1 MIDGRL
7 LRASAASWQLQGH
20 AVSYPTSCLL
30 CGTRRKRQ
38 VFFAFQRAVAPVL
51 PPPAVVPRL
60 AAFKM
65 QEGAPSASSL
75 LDDYHCPSP
84 FAFGDFDG
92 AQQLRFV
99 KMYKVAGTSFQFQ
112 LQNAARR
119 SRLSTFELPTSGA
132 LEGPRAIPDMVLGHQ
147 RYGVDHNQERSSVI
161 AVDAAFPEWRHNKS
175 ITYVTNLRHPV
186 ERAKAFVFWTRYLE
200 SWQNTSTEQ
209 EELRAEVDELRRNLT
224 HSAGNIA
231 GECRRMHTISFL
243 CGKHCDELFD
253 PFDGKLARP
262 DAVELA
268 LEQAKHALVRDVRV
282 VGMMASAQRDT
293 LSILAHMMDDMSVL
307 SSPDTENLHA
317 YSEVHW
323 GWGGQKETYDYPDL
337 TAEELDA
344 AANACAPEMELYDFA
359 IRLHRRQLQCA
370 REARN
375 ISSAGTDIAQARQRS
390 GHLLRVRLDTTAETN
405 TTAQTDTAAEA
416 PPAEASDGR
425 QRPWW
430 ERLAEKH
437 RELHKRQSWC
447 VGVACCD
454 PACTSSL

>member
-1 MIDGRL
+1 MLFFFFFLCRVTLYNCSVKIAFCVVFGR
-7 LRASAASWQLQGH
+7 
-20 AVSYPTSCLL
+20 
-30 CGTRRKRQ
+30 
-38 VFFAFQRAVAPVL
+38 APILV
-51 PPPAVVPRL
+51 PPPALPI
-60 AAFKM
+60 AFKM
-65 QEGAPSASSL
+65 QEGAPSASNL
-75 LDDYHCPSP
+75 LDDYHCPLP

-119 SRLSTFELPTSGA
+119 RSLSTFELPTSGA

-147 RYGVDHNQERSSVI
+147 RYGVDHNRERSSVV

-186 ERAKAFVFWTRYLE
+186 ERAKAFVFWTRYLD
-200 SWQNTSTEQ
+200 SWQNKSTGQ
-209 EELRAEVDELRRNLT
+209 EDELRAEVDELSRNLT

-268 LEQAKHALVRDVRV
+268 LEQAKRALVRDVRV

-293 LSILAHMMDDMSVL
+293 LSILAHMMDNMSVL
-307 SSPDTENLHA
+307 SSPDKENLHA

-323 GWGGQKETYDYPDL
+323 GWGDQKETYDYPGL

-344 AANACAPEMELYDFA
+344 TANACGPEMELYNFA

-375 ISSAGTDIAQARQRS
+375 ISSADTHTVQALQHS
-390 GHLLRVRLDTTAETN
+390 ETNMTAE
-405 TTAQTDTAAEA
+405 ADTASEA
-416 PPAEASDGR
+416 PLLAGASEGG

-430 ERLAEKH
+430 ERLSEKH
-437 RELHKRQSWC
+437 RELRKRQSWC
-447 VGVACCD
+447 VCG
-454 PACTSSL
+454 

>member
-1 MIDGRL
+1 ML
-7 LRASAASWQLQGH
+7 
-20 AVSYPTSCLL
+20 AVVR
-30 CGTRRKRQ
+30 G
-38 VFFAFQRAVAPVL
+38 AVALPGDQQGTQDVL
-51 PPPAVVPRL
+51 MAQS
-60 AAFKM
+60 A
-65 QEGAPSASSL
+65 QGGAPSASSL

-84 FAFGDFDG
+84 FAFGDSDG

-119 SRLSTFELPTSGA
+119 GNLSTFELPTGGA
-132 LEGPRAIPDMVLGHQ
+132 LEGPRFIPDMVLGHQ
-147 RYGVDHNQERSSVI
+147 RYGVDHNRERSSVV

-200 SWQNTSTEQ
+200 SWQNKNTEQ
-209 EELRAEVDELRRNLT
+209 EDELRTEVDELRRNLT

-307 SSPDTENLHA
+307 RSPDKDNLHA

-323 GWGGQKETYDYPDL
+323 GWGDQKQAYDYPDL
-337 TAEELDA
+337 TAEEMEA
-344 AANACAPEMELYDFA
+344 TKEACAPEMELYNFA
-359 IRLHRRQLQCA
+359 MRLHTRQLQCA
-370 REARN
+370 QEARN
-375 ISSAGTDIAQARQRS
+375 LSSADTDTPVVQARQPS
-390 GHLLRVRLDTTAETN
+390 GQLLHVQLNSTAEAN
-405 TTAQTDTAAEA
+405 TTEETNMTEETSTAAEA
-416 PPAEASDGR
+416 SPPAEASDGR

-430 ERLAEKH
+430 ERLAETH
-437 RELHKRQSWC
+437 RALHKGQSWC
-447 VGVACCD
+447 VVGS
-454 PACTSSL
+454 T